1 MSIMSDDESW
11 ADWQDEVEALRAE
24 LSTVRA
30 QLEAAVTANL
40 DWAAANHTLT
50 EERDAAVLDAK
61 KWEIA
66 AKYSG
71 QLHEQLAERSMAL
84 ADERD
89 AAVRERDEAVWTLPD
104 IECRMADWEVTTHLI
119 TGRLNAALG
128 REATDP
134 PTPIFYL
141 VESLVAERDALLDLR
156 DKATAWR
163 DVGTGSAANLID
175 QARVHN
181 ALRRAVAAVDAL
193 GDVTP
198 RSET

>member
-1 MSIMSDDESW
+1 M
-11 ADWQDEVEALRAE
+11 
-24 LSTVRA
+24 RA

-66 AKYSG
+66 ARLS
-71 QLHEQLAERSMAL
+71 
-84 ADERD
+84 DEAFE
-89 AAVRERDEAVWTLPD
+89 AAVRERDWWERQGRRLAVLEGIANSQID
-104 IECRMADWEVTTHLI
+104 AMRARVQERYDELKAE
-119 TGRLNAALG
+119 
-128 REATDP
+128 REANMTGDE
-134 PTPIFYL
+134 IREKEANL
-141 VESLVAERDALLDLR
+141 SLLREILADHRDVDDIREREASRSNSALVAERDALLDLR
-156 DKATAWR
+156 DKAAAWR

-181 ALRRAVAAVDAL
+181 ALRRAVAAVDVL

-198 RSET
+198 RSE